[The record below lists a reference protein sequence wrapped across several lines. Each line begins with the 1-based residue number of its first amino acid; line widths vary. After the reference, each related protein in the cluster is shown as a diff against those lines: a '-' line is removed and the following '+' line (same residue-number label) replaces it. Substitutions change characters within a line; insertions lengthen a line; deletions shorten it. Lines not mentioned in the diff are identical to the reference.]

1 MKRNRI
7 AFIVFLAAL
16 SALSAVAQ
24 QDIETVKLAFAR
36 LSFAT
41 QA

>member
-1 MKRNRI
+1 VSCREYFWPGI
-7 AFIVFLAAL
+7 QV
-16 SALSAVAQ
+16 SAVAQ